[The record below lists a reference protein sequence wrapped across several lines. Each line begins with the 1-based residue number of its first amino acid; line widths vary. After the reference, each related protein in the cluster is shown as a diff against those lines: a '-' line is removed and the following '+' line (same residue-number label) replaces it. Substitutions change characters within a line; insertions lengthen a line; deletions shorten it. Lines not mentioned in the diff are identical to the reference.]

1 MYLYVNFWYHV
12 LVTIQTV
19 LGQMSSHK
27 VWNIFGFENIALSF
41 KRLFLVI
48 GDKIATIIR
57 ISLHSGNNFRK
68 FKFFFY
74 DIFYINGVFI
84 YFATI
89 YDEKIPQL
97 VTIITQTSV
106 RRFVTNIIHFSY

>member
-1 MYLYVNFWYHV
+1 MNV

-19 LGQMSSHK
+19 LEEMSPHK
-27 VWNIFGFENIALSF
+27 AWNIFDFEYIALS

-48 GDKIATIIR
+48 VDKIATIIG

-68 FKFFFY
+68 FMIF
-74 DIFYINGVFI
+74 FYINGVFI

>member
-1 MYLYVNFWYHV
+1 MNFWYHV

-27 VWNIFGFENIALSF
+27 VWNIFGFEYIALS

-48 GDKIATIIR
+48 VDKIATIIG
-57 ISLHSGNNFRK
+57 ISLLSGYNFRK
-68 FKFFFY
+68 LMVFFMIF
-74 DIFYINGVFI
+74 FYINGVFI

>member
-1 MYLYVNFWYHV
+1 MFWSQFK
-12 LVTIQTV
+12 L
-19 LGQMSSHK
+19 LGEMLSHK
-27 VWNIFGFENIALSF
+27 VWNIFGFEFIALS

-57 ISLHSGNNFRK
+57 ISLHSGYNFRK
-68 FKFFFY
+68 FMFFLCYF
-74 DIFYINGVFI
+74 FYINGVFI

>member
-1 MYLYVNFWYHV
+1 M
-12 LVTIQTV
+12 VTIQTV
-19 LGQMSSHK
+19 LGEMSSHK
-27 VWNIFGFENIALSF
+27 VWNIFGFENIALS

-48 GDKIATIIR
+48 VDKIATIIG

-68 FKFFFY
+68 FMGGFFMIF
-74 DIFYINGVFI
+74 FYINGVFI